1 MIVDQASDLRK
12 KMTDIVDSES
22 LTKII
27 TVTSGKGGVGKSNI
41 TLNFALA
48 LLDKG
53 YNVAVLDGDIGF
65 SNIDILMGIVPKYT
79 LLDLLEKHLEIW
91 DILEQGTNGLQFIA
105 GGSDLENLF
114 NYTRN
119 SFPYLIDQLS
129 LLNGKIDIL
138 LIDTGAGINQESLRL
153 LLASDEVFI
162 ITTPEP
168 TSVTDSYAMIKL
180 LKTRKKDI
188 KMSLI
193 INQIGDEDEGY
204 RTASKLKL
212 VTERFLDSDINLL
225 GYIYK
230 DEIVSK
236 SVKKQIPFY
245 VNFPNSKPTK
255 NIKLLVDRFIND
267 SQAASKSHGVRG
279 FLEKLTRNV
288 F

>member
-1 MIVDQASDLRK
+1 MITDQASDLRK
-12 KMTDIVDSES
+12 KIIQNKNSES
-22 LTKII
+22 FTKIVTI
-27 TVTSGKGGVGKSNI
+27 TSGKGGVGKSNI

-48 LLDKG
+48 LQDKG
-53 YNVAVLDGDIGF
+53 YKVAVLDGDIGL

-91 DILEQGTNGLQFIA
+91 EIIEKGINGIQFIA

-114 NYTRN
+114 NLTRN

-138 LIDTGAGINQESLRL
+138 LIDTGAGINQESLKL

-168 TSVTDSYAMIKL
+168 TSITDSYAMIKL
-180 LKTRKKDI
+180 LKTKKKEV
-188 KMSLI
+188 KMNLI
-193 INQIGDEDEGY
+193 INQIASESEANS
-204 RTASKLKL
+204 TANRLKL
-212 VTERFLDSDINLL
+212 VTEKFLNSEINIL

-230 DEIVSK
+230 DDVVSK
-236 SVKKQIPFY
+236 SVKSQIPFY
-245 VNFPNSKPTK
+245 VNYPNSRASR
-255 NIKLLVDRFIND
+255 NIKLLVEQYINNPKIEGT
-267 SQAASKSHGVRG
+267 SSGVKN
-279 FLEKLTRNV
+279 FLEKLTKNA